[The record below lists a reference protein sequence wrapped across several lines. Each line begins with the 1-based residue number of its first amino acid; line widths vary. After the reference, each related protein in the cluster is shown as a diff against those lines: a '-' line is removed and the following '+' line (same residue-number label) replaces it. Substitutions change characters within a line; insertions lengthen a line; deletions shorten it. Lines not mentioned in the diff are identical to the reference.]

1 MHNINFARLSR
12 LAVFLAAI
20 LAFGLAAHG
29 AEHTITSLPYTCS
42 TPGDTYRLSG
52 NLYAP
57 GRALTIEGA
66 NVHVNGGGDTIWFN
80 TAGSNSIWGI
90 FTHDIPC
97 TIESLTVIQF
107 SETGDSVQGIRVGG
121 TTEGVDILYC
131 NVHVKG
137 ADSRN
142 VYTEGVI
149 GLNIYGGNYTSFARR
164 FVSRGWNYA
173 ACLLL
178 NQQVAAYNGL
188 EYDYNY
194 RVCNITIDSCP
205 HTGIV
210 VYGKCIID
218 SNTVYGSARNEMYT
232 YPSDHF
238 LHSAGN
244 AFMIA
249 IDNIEKGTKVRWNK
263 IRNRTNHHG
272 CRGIYVGQDV
282 AWQSNHGCE
291 VAYNDIDV
299 SQGFDE
305 HYGWS
310 ECSYGIRVRAYATLD
325 SAMIHHNLI
334 KVYANNDDNDSTAG
348 HGCTGIAFSANGIG
362 DKIYNNHV
370 VALAS
375 PYENGLYGGKCYG
388 LLIEHGNKPSDT
400 GNISFNNYL
409 SANTAPLK
417 FGSDN
422 CSDWG
427 AGSKWISQGDTIV
440 FASPTYTNQY
450 GFKGPV
456 SLGFGSSNCYDNI
469 LRDPIFIYDSTIATA
484 SSSGTQEITTQK
496 TLKISVMGNNALP
509 VRGAFATV
517 TNDLG
522 DVVMSEMTSVY
533 GRCSSYVYIQY
544 DRWSSGSH
552 YDSTYNPFTIVVRK
566 GNDSS
571 TATPVIS
578 FSSPEVSVTLAATA
592 GEEVSD
598 SIPPNSIEDLGATT
612 GDDAGEIK
620 LTWSATGD
628 DGDIG
633 GASVYLIKYATSSI
647 SESDWNS
654 LNTCDSIVLSSPLPA
669 GDLMARTA
677 KGLDPGQLYYFG
689 LKAYDYVGNI
699 SGLSNIASAVSQ
711 TDFSLGGDEPP
722 IATVSPP
729 DGMELN
735 TYYPTFLITNID
747 TLDGNIYYFE
757 ISLNNDFV
765 MPVVNSPPVLQEDG
779 GVTSW
784 VCDTKLSADVLYYW
798 RAGTADNEY
807 SNVSTFI
814 IKPKVH
820 AYPNPFRPAG
830 GEVATFT
837 NVPVNSS
844 LYIKSVSG
852 SNVRYWT
859 NNSGNDIIWDGTNES
874 GNLVSSGTY
883 LWFIGGTDINGKL
896 ILIR

>member
-1 MHNINFARLSR
+1 MHNFDHLLIRRLMAFS
-12 LAVFLAAI
+12 AVI
-20 LAFGLAAHG
+20 LAFGLAAQG

-57 GRALTIEGA
+57 GRALTITGT

-80 TAGSNSIWGI
+80 TAGSNGVWGI
-90 FTHDIPC
+90 FTQDIPC

-107 SETGDSVQGIRVGG
+107 SENGDSVQGIRVGS
-121 TTEGVDILYC
+121 TTEGVDIIDC
-131 NVHVKG
+131 NVHIRG

-142 VYTEGVI
+142 IYTEGVI
-149 GLNIYGGNYTSFARR
+149 GLNIHGGNYTSFAHR
-164 FVSRGWNYA
+164 FESRVANYA
-173 ACLLL
+173 ACILLV
-178 NQQVAAYNGL
+178 QAISAYNGMV
-188 EYDYNY
+188 YDYNY

-205 HTGIV
+205 HSGIV
-210 VYGKCIID
+210 VEGKCIVD
-218 SNTVYGSARNEMYT
+218 SNTVYGSAHNEMYT

-249 IDNIEKGTKVRWNK
+249 IDKIEKGTKVRWNK

-282 AWQSNHGCE
+282 AWQNNHGCE
-291 VAYNDIDV
+291 VAFNDIDV

-305 HYGWS
+305 HYGWTES
-310 ECSYGIRVRAYATLD
+310 SYGIRVRAYATLD
-325 SAMIHHNLI
+325 SASIHHNLI
-334 KVYANNDDNDSTAG
+334 NVYANNDHSDSTAG
-348 HGCTGIAFSANGIG
+348 HGCQGITFSGHGTGNR
-362 DKIYNNHV
+362 IYNNHV
-370 VALAS
+370 VALAD
-375 PYENGLYGGKCYG
+375 PYENGLVGGKCYG
-388 LLIEHGNKPSDT
+388 FAIECGSQPNDT
-400 GNISFNNYL
+400 GNISYNNYF
-409 SANTAPLK
+409 SANTAPIK
-417 FGSDN
+417 FVTDN
-422 CSDWG
+422 GGIWESN
-427 AGSKWISQGDTIV
+427 KWISQGDTIV
-440 FASPTYTNQY
+440 YSYPTYTNQY

-456 SLGFGSSNCYDNI
+456 LLGFSNVNCYDNI
-469 LRDPIFIYDSTIATA
+469 LRDPIFINDSTIV
-484 SSSGTQEITTQK
+484 GTGGNGFQELTTQK
-496 TLKISVMGNNALP
+496 TLKISVMGNNDLP
-509 VRGAFATV
+509 VRSAFATV

-533 GRCSSYVYIQY
+533 GRCSSYVNIEY
-544 DRWSSGSH
+544 DRWSGGSH

-571 TATPVIS
+571 IATPVIS
-578 FSSPEVSVTLAATA
+578 FSSPEISITLAATA
-592 GEEVSD
+592 GEEVFD

-612 GDDAGEIK
+612 GDNSGEIK

-647 SESDWNS
+647 SEANWNN
-654 LNTCDSIVLSSPLPA
+654 LNTYDSIVLSSPLPA

-677 KGLDPGQLYYFG
+677 MGLDPGQLYYFG

-747 TLDGNIYYFE
+747 TLDGNVYYFE
-757 ISLNNDFV
+757 ISLTDDFL

-798 RAGTADNEY
+798 RAGTEYNEY

-814 IKPKVH
+814 IKPKAH
-820 AYPNPFRPAG
+820 AYPNPFRPGG

-837 NVPVNSS
+837 NIPVNSS

-859 NNSGNDIIWDGTNES
+859 NISGNDIIWDGTNES
-874 GNLVSSGTY
+874 GNPVSSGTY